1 MLQLACPFFF
11 FFFFLQGRFIFFMND
26 NIFQGNLRSWLLNKD
41 CYDQFSVIYDAGEK
55 TAIFVNSAEPAK
67 VEERAVSLPQGL
79 VFHWL
84 AEHSDNDVKLQVPS
98 CSGWKNEI
106 YVVVVK
112 TLTEVSG
119 LMGHW
124 NPVTNKTN
132 LDQAG
137 GVRCHSQTL
146 TVQVIQAGCILCTA
160 QFLATQLRKTIH
172 LWTQAVCNSHSCH
185 RTETISVLTWVNTVY
200 YFVMFSLSL
209 WNSLYIWHFCCG

>member
-1 MLQLACPFFF
+1 
-11 FFFFLQGRFIFFMND
+11 MND

-67 VEERAVSLPQGL
+67 VEERSVSLPQGL

-84 AEHSDNDVKLQVPS
+84 AEHSDNGVKLQIPNC

-106 YVVVVK
+106 YHVMVVK

-137 GVRCHSQTL
+137 GMRCHSQTL
-146 TVQVIQAGCILCTA
+146 AVQVIQAGCILCTA
-160 QFLATQLRKTIH
+160 QFLATQLQMTIH
-172 LWTQAVCNSHSCH
+172 LWTQAVCNLHSCH
-185 RTETISVLTWVNTVY
+185 TGLRPYQS
-200 YFVMFSLSL
+200 
-209 WNSLYIWHFCCG
+209 